1 MKTIEEYAELF
12 ERMGLNELYVEE
24 NGNKLRLRKE
34 APVPPGMPVVP
45 GFTPKGPNT
54 DIPVPAAEGFVK
66 QERAEEPAP
75 PEKDEQAEGETVT
88 APLLGIFHAAI
99 GGVTKG
105 VGDSVRKGDALCAI
119 EAMKMMNEVTAP
131 CDGVIREILAND
143 GALVEYHQ
151 PLFVIGK

>member
-34 APVPPGMPVVP
+34 APIPPGMPGGP
-45 GFTPKGPNT
+45 GF
-54 DIPVPAAEGFVK
+54 IPDVPAANIQRPAADSFVK
-66 QERAEEPAP
+66 QEQTEETAP
-75 PEKDEQAEGETVT
+75 QEKDTQAEGETVT